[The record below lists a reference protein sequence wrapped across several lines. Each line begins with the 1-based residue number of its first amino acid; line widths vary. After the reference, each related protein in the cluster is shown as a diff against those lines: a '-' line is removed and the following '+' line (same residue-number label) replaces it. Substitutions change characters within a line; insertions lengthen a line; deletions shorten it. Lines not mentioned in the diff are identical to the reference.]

1 MMPDFEIPDAPAE
14 KPGRLAGAFRLCVA
28 GPDCVRICTRAFD
41 PSYPPSF
48 DPIPGFD
55 NFLADLRQ
63 ALATGPAW
71 LREKAPV
78 DYIAQACHVD
88 RALTRV
94 IMQDESALWR

>member
-48 DPIPGFD
+48 DPVPD
-55 NFLADLRQ
+55 Q
-63 ALATGPAW
+63 APSW
-71 LREKAPV
+71 V
-78 DYIAQACHVD
+78 Q
-88 RALTRV
+88 
-94 IMQDESALWR
+94 LWRYDAAMACNASTMPSKVWPCNG

>member
-48 DPIPGFD
+48 DPVPG
-55 NFLADLRQ
+55 LRQ
-63 ALATGPAW
+63 FSRGRAGGPRELAA
-71 LREKAPV
+71 AV
-78 DYIAQACHVD
+78 A
-88 RALTRV
+88 
-94 IMQDESALWR
+94 